1 MVAVKD
7 LLKELSKI
15 IGKRISNISFS
26 REIYK
31 YSNIE
36 CKDALKNS
44 ECEEWFVYE
53 NNSVDK
59 NDEN

>member
-15 IGKRISNISFS
+15 IGERISNISFS

-44 ECEEWFVYE
+44 ECEE
-53 NNSVDK
+53 
-59 NDEN
+59 